1 LIEEYIQAEVTF
13 RFSENWSDYF
23 DSVYPEDLSV
33 YDIFKLDDAGLEDV
47 AKIKEA
53 YKNIIF
59 DDEIEITEECESN

>member
-1 LIEEYIQAEVTF
+1 MFI
-13 RFSENWSDYF
+13 R
-23 DSVYPEDLSV
+23 
-33 YDIFKLDDAGLEDV
+33 LEDV